1 MEQLSGYEIAQQ
13 RIESR
18 QRRRYRVGV
27 WIVLCI
33 LAGIFLLLGGRTTA
47 GCAVPLLASFA
58 FFAFMDGIQLY
69 FASARRAPSPENVA
83 DEMGWLFG
91 EDWRDIAGTQEFMLA
106 QERIRRRRIRKAY
119 FFLDVLAFFLG
130 NTALFL
136 LAASSAAASTM
147 GCLLIF
153 AIGWLIFLG
162 GHGLMALPTR
172 RRLARQESKFGQAVL
187 AEMQRSTPDIGKR
200 KEKPKNDV
208 QYRIGEDGELEEVK
222 YEFTFD
228 DDEKPKHDQES

>member
-1 MEQLSGYEIAQQ
+1 VEQLSGYEIAQQ
-13 RIESR
+13 RIEQR
-18 QRRRYRVGV
+18 QRKRYRVGA
-27 WIVLCI
+27 WITLCI
-33 LAGIFLLLGGRTTA
+33 LSGIFLLLGGIRTA
-47 GCAVPLLASFA
+47 GCAVPLLVSFA

-69 FASARRAPSPENVA
+69 FASVRRAPSPETVA
-83 DEMGWLFG
+83 DEMNWLFG
-91 EDWRDIAGTQEFMLA
+91 DDWRDIAGTQEFMLA
-106 QERIRRRRIRKAY
+106 QERIRKRRVRKAY
-119 FFLDVLAFFLG
+119 FFLNVVAFFLG

-136 LAASSAAASTM
+136 LMASNAASGTM
-147 GCLLIF
+147 NCLLLF
-153 AIGWLIFLG
+153 AIGWLVIMG

-228 DDEKPKHDQES
+228 EDDKPKRSDSG